1 MYYAKGMRDLLRTT
15 QLSMEFYKELDDF
28 QINFIEMCFKQS
40 IDETMGLLTDV
51 ERYNLHL
58 FEEYKL
64 NALEE
69 MYGID
74 SGYIK
79 KAA

>member
-1 MYYAKGMRDLLRTT
+1 
-15 QLSMEFYKELDDF
+15 
-28 QINFIEMCFKQS
+28 MCFKQS
-40 IDETMGLLTDV
+40 VDESMGLLTDV

-64 NALEE
+64 ISLEE

-74 SGYIK
+74 SDYFK
-79 KAA
+79 KVA